1 MKCLSIIMN
10 NKNGLTIANRILI
23 RWNFWWWIKS
33 FMHWLV
39 SVDTDWRPL
48 LQDIT
53 QGRVIWGI
61 TIQQY
66 KQMLLINKCFE
77 PKMMKNIFH
86 CQTSKVKALLYSF
99 LSIKHNT
106 GIYLGNTA
114 LTIYRL
120 RTKWNSVFISI
131 IGNKWFECDFP
142 RVLRLGTVKCM
153 IYYKNKTQR
162 EKKI

>member
-1 MKCLSIIMN
+1 MV
-10 NKNGLTIANRILI
+10 GLCGHRLKATAARYYSRMGHLGYYH
-23 RWNFWWWIKS
+23 S
-33 FMHWLV
+33 TM
-39 SVDTDWRPL
+39 
-48 LQDIT
+48 
-53 QGRVIWGI
+53 
-61 TIQQY
+61 
-66 KQMLLINKCFE
+66 QMLLINKCFE

-142 RVLRLGTVKCM
+142 RVLCLGTVKCM

-162 EKKI
+162 EKKKFSLWLRHYAY

>member
-1 MKCLSIIMN
+1 MASPLPTGFLLDGIFGDELS
-10 NKNGLTIANRILI
+10 
-23 RWNFWWWIKS
+23 
-33 FMHWLV
+33 
-39 SVDTDWRPL
+39 L
-48 LQDIT
+48 LCIGWSLWTRT
-53 QGRVIWGI
+53 QGHCCKILLKDGSFGGI

-66 KQMLLINKCFE
+66 RQMLLINKCFDS
-77 PKMMKNIFH
+77 KMMINIFH

-131 IGNKWFECDFP
+131 IGNKWFECDSGWDFP
-142 RVLRLGTVKCM
+142 RVLCLGTVKCM
-153 IYYKNKTQR
+153 IYHKNKTQR
-162 EKKI
+162 EKKN